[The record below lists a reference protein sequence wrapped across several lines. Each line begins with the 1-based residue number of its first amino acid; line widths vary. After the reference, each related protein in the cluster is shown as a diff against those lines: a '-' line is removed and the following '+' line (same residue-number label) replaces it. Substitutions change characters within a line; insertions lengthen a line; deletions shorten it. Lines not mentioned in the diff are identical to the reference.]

1 MENLIGAINK
11 IQEVISKSNLE
22 LNIELPQIVVVGSQS
37 SGKSS
42 IIECIVA
49 KDFLPRGCGIVTRRP
64 LILQL
69 KQNKN
74 GKEWAEFGHLNEK
87 IEDFSRIVY
96 EIEKDTIRIAG
107 NNKGI
112 SKVPILLKIYSP
124 NVVDLTLVD
133 LPGLVKVP
141 IGEQPQDI
149 EEQVRNLVFEYISN
163 PSAIILAIS
172 PANSDIA
179 NSDALRIAKEVDPL
193 FQRTLGVLTKIDLM
207 DPGTNVLDVLNNKIF
222 PLRFGYIGV
231 VCRSQLD
238 TKNKK
243 LIEDHLNTEKEFF
256 DGLKEYKNVRHLLGM
271 STLTKTL
278 SELLIEQIKS
288 NLPKLRDSISNAIY
302 GKEQELESFGY
313 ESVNSQKDMANSF
326 VLNLVS
332 RFTHTYSD
340 MIEGKFVKDCS
351 KFFIGG
357 ARINHIFQEI
367 FKKEIENIDPL
378 DLLSDD
384 DIRTAIKNSNGLRPS
399 LFIPEMAFEVLVK
412 QQITRLQSPSL
423 MCVKRVFDEL
433 RNIVN
438 QIKVNEISRYRKLDN
453 KIRSVMED
461 VLRKCLDPTNQMIR
475 NLIDIEQSYINT
487 SHPDF
492 LGPEDSMLNLFE
504 ESNNVIHQ
512 NNQIKNFPLNNN
524 INDNNNVNPNVSNN
538 PTNFMNNNNSNN
550 KNIMNAN
557 SSNNS
562 NEFLNYNLKSK
573 KKQENEIIEEEESK
587 FGKIEKKVNFITN
600 QFQMRPGQ
608 ASSRDIM
615 ETCIIKNLIT
625 SYFLVVK
632 KNICDYVPKTIMCF
646 LVNNSKVLAEKEM
659 VSQLYNSND
668 IENLL
673 EEDPVIAKKR
683 KYCKD
688 ILVNLKTSLVALND
702 FKDIKID

>member
-42 IIECIVA
+42 VIESIVG

-87 IEDFSRIVY
+87 IDDFTRVLL
-96 EIEKDTIRIAG
+96 EIEKDTIRVAG

-112 SKVPILLKIYSP
+112 SREPILLRIYSP

-149 EEQVRNLVFEYISN
+149 EEQVKVLIYEYISN
-163 PSAIILAIS
+163 PNAIILAIS
-172 PANSDIA
+172 PANSDLA
-179 NSDALRIAKEVDPL
+179 NSDSLRIAKEVDPL

-207 DPGTNVLDVLNNKIF
+207 DPGTNVLDELNNKKI
-222 PLRFGYIGV
+222 PLKFGYIGV

-243 LIEDHLNTEKEFF
+243 SIEEHLKTEKEFF
-256 DGLKEYKNVRHLLGM
+256 DNLKEYKNVRHHLGM
-271 STLTKTL
+271 GILTRTL
-278 SELLIEQIKS
+278 SELLIEQIKN
-288 NLPKLRDSISNAIY
+288 NLPRLRESISTLIY
-302 GKEQELESFGY
+302 SKEQEMESFGY
-313 ESVNSQKDMANSF
+313 EGINTQKEMANSF
-326 VLNLVS
+326 ILNLVS
-332 RFTHTYSD
+332 KFTHAYAE
-340 MIEGKFVKDCS
+340 MIEGKFVKECS

-357 ARINHIFQEI
+357 ARINYIFQEI
-367 FKKEIENIDPL
+367 FKKEIEKIDPF
-378 DLLSDD
+378 DYLSDE

-412 QQITRLQSPSL
+412 QQIRRLQGPSL

-433 RNIVN
+433 RNIVD
-438 QIKVNEISRYRKLDN
+438 QIKIIDINKYRKLDN
-453 KIRSVMED
+453 KIRIVMEE
-461 VLRKCLDPTNQMIR
+461 VLNKCLDPTNQMIR
-475 NLIDIEQSYINT
+475 NLIDIELSYINT

-492 LGPEDSMLNLFE
+492 LGAEDSMLNIFE
-504 ESNNVIHQ
+504 ESTNIVHQ
-512 NNQIKNFPLNNN
+512 NNQIRNFPLNINN
-524 INDNNNVNPNVSNN
+524 AVNNQIGSSLNKISLNE
-538 PTNFMNNNNSNN
+538 
-550 KNIMNAN
+550 KNIDQD
-557 SSNNS
+557 
-562 NEFLNYNLKSK
+562 KSK
-573 KKQENEIIEEEESK
+573 KKLESEIIEEESK
-587 FGKIEKKVNFITN
+587 FPKNEKRSSYFNAN
-600 QFQMRPGQ
+600 QFQMRPGHP
-608 ASSRDIM
+608 SSRDIM
-615 ETCIIKNLIT
+615 ETNIIKNLIS
-625 SYFLVVK
+625 SYFLVIK
-632 KNICDYVPKTIMCF
+632 KSICDYVPKTIMCF
-646 LVNNSKVLAEKEM
+646 LVNQSKVMSEKEL

-673 EEDPVIAKKR
+673 EEDPTVCKKR

-688 ILVNLKTSLVALND
+688 ILTNLKTSLDTLNEI
-702 FKDIKID
+702 KDLKMD

>member
-1 MENLIGAINK
+1 
-11 IQEVISKSNLE
+11 
-22 LNIELPQIVVVGSQS
+22 
-37 SGKSS
+37 
-42 IIECIVA
+42 
-49 KDFLPRGCGIVTRRP
+49 
-64 LILQL
+64 
-69 KQNKN
+69 
-74 GKEWAEFGHLNEK
+74 
-87 IEDFSRIVY
+87 
-96 EIEKDTIRIAG
+96 
-107 NNKGI
+107 
-112 SKVPILLKIYSP
+112 
-124 NVVDLTLVD
+124 
-133 LPGLVKVP
+133 
-141 IGEQPQDI
+141 
-149 EEQVRNLVFEYISN
+149 
-163 PSAIILAIS
+163 
-172 PANSDIA
+172 
-179 NSDALRIAKEVDPL
+179 
-193 FQRTLGVLTKIDLM
+193 
-207 DPGTNVLDVLNNKIF
+207 
-222 PLRFGYIGV
+222 
-231 VCRSQLD
+231 
-238 TKNKK
+238 
-243 LIEDHLNTEKEFF
+243 
-256 DGLKEYKNVRHLLGM
+256 M

-288 NLPKLRDSISNAIY
+288 TLPKLRDSISTAIY

-367 FKKEIENIDPL
+367 FKKEVDNIDPL

-438 QIKVNEISRYRKLDN
+438 QIKINEINRYRKLDS

-461 VLRKCLDPTNQMIR
+461 VLSKCLDPTNQMIR

-504 ESNNVIHQ
+504 EGNNVVHQ
-512 NNQIKNFPLNNN
+512 NNQIKNFPLNMSSN
-524 INDNNNVNPNVSNN
+524 INNNLNPNISNN
-538 PTNFMNNNNSNN
+538 STNFMNNNSNN
-550 KNIMNAN
+550 KVNMNAN

-562 NEFLNYNLKSK
+562 NEFLNYNKKSR
-573 KKQENEIIEEEESK
+573 KKQENEIIEEDEEESK
-587 FGKIEKKVNFITN
+587 FGKSEKKINFITN
-600 QFQMRPGQ
+600 QYQMRPGQ

-646 LVNNSKVLAEKEM
+646 LVNQSKVLAEKEM

-673 EEDPVIAKKR
+673 EEDPIIAKKR

-688 ILVNLKTSLVALND
+688 ILINLKTSLEALND
-702 FKDIKID
+702 FKDLKMD